1 MYWKGEETVSM
12 CLYNKEMYSSI
23 KHVFIYF
30 KKLLKHF
37 FKNIKIYIIRLFK
50 VSLACTP
57 L

>member
-30 KKLLKHF
+30 KKLLKNF
-37 FKNIKIYIIRLFK
+37 FKTLKFI
-50 VSLACTP
+50 
-57 L
+57 